1 MIVPAREPEPQPR
14 RVLNGLSDVR
24 AFFHNNTVPL
34 YFISPTPFNLLG
46 IYRWIRNFFYLTY
59 YDSFE
64 GEHSRVFVPRRR
76 DRRDFDG
83 MGDVCNHLL
92 RDPETLEFIKNRGP
106 GGKACFVMLD
116 EETQALAR
124 QAGLEVM
131 HPPAEL
137 RHRLESKIVMTRLA
151 DEAGVPSVP
160 HVIGRVSSYDELSAL
175 AHGAGLGDD
184 LVVEAAYGNAGSAT
198 FFVRGLR
205 DWDQCAGGIV
215 GQPEIKVM
223 KRIRNVEVCIEATV
237 TRHGTVIGPA
247 MTSLV
252 GYPEL
257 TPYRGAWC
265 GNDVWRGALPPAQ
278 TRAAREMVAKLGD
291 VLSREG
297 YRGYF
302 EVDLLHDLDAD
313 ELYLGEVN
321 PRLSGA
327 SPMTNLTTEA
337 YADMPLF
344 LFHLLEY
351 MDVDYELD
359 IEAIN
364 SRWERG
370 YGEDEVW
377 GQLIMSETSPDLELF
392 TATPRT
398 GMWRLNTT
406 GASPLPA
413 RATTGP
419 RCSTSPRPSTCGRR
433 TGRPTLRG
441 RPTRCVGHPRAPAD
455 RRLPAHRARPALDRR
470 PQGAVRLDAADARR
484 PDRLAARR
492 TGVSGGVP
500 AGLALDNWLS
510 SPYSHWAFQHVEDFM
525 PTTVI
530 ARGTE
535 PVVTLPADNA
545 PIADIGLTSTDGIAT
560 TVGAVM
566 AATATDGWA
575 VAHRG
580 ALVAEQYLDGL
591 GPRTRHLLFSVSKSL
606 VAAVVGALHG
616 AGAIE
621 LDAPV
626 TAYVPALADCGYA
639 GATVRHLL
647 DMRSGVAFSENYD
660 DPAAEIHV
668 REQVIGWAPKRGPD
682 LPATLR
688 DYLLTL
694 RRKSAHGG
702 PFEYRSCETDVLG
715 WICEA
720 AAGQPMPELM
730 SELLWSRI
738 GAQCDATIAL
748 DVAGA
753 AGTGIFDGGISACL
767 TDMIRFGSLY
777 LRDGVSLAG
786 QQVVP
791 AAWIADTFD
800 GGPDSR
806 QAFAASPDDNP
817 MPGGMYRNQVWFPY
831 PGSNVALCVGMCG
844 QLIYVNRAAEVV
856 AAKLSTQPHS
866 HEPHMLDTLRA
877 FDAVAHELSGIRSS
891 STNDPQRPSP
901 PAQEASPG

>member
-1 MIVPAREPEPQPR
+1 M
-14 RVLNGLSDVR
+14 
-24 AFFHNNTVPL
+24 
-34 YFISPTPFNLLG
+34 
-46 IYRWIRNFFYLTY
+46 
-59 YDSFE
+59 
-64 GEHSRVFVPRRR
+64 
-76 DRRDFDG
+76 
-83 MGDVCNHLL
+83 
-92 RDPETLEFIKNRGP
+92 
-106 GGKACFVMLD
+106 
-116 EETQALAR
+116 
-124 QAGLEVM
+124 
-131 HPPAEL
+131 
-137 RHRLESKIVMTRLA
+137 
-151 DEAGVPSVP
+151 
-160 HVIGRVSSYDELSAL
+160 
-175 AHGAGLGDD
+175 
-184 LVVEAAYGNAGSAT
+184 
-198 FFVRGLR
+198 
-205 DWDQCAGGIV
+205 
-215 GQPEIKVM
+215 
-223 KRIRNVEVCIEATV
+223 
-237 TRHGTVIGPA
+237 
-247 MTSLV
+247 
-252 GYPEL
+252 
-257 TPYRGAWC
+257 
-265 GNDVWRGALPPAQ
+265 
-278 TRAAREMVAKLGD
+278 
-291 VLSREG
+291 
-297 YRGYF
+297 
-302 EVDLLHDLDAD
+302 
-313 ELYLGEVN
+313 
-321 PRLSGA
+321 
-327 SPMTNLTTEA
+327 
-337 YADMPLF
+337 
-344 LFHLLEY
+344 
-351 MDVDYELD
+351 
-359 IEAIN
+359 
-364 SRWERG
+364 
-370 YGEDEVW
+370 
-377 GQLIMSETSPDLELF
+377 
-392 TATPRT
+392 
-398 GMWRLNTT
+398 
-406 GASPLPA
+406 
-413 RATTGP
+413 
-419 RCSTSPRPSTCGRR
+419 
-433 TGRPTLRG
+433 
-441 RPTRCVGHPRAPAD
+441 
-455 RRLPAHRARPALDRR
+455 
-470 PQGAVRLDAADARR
+470 
-484 PDRLAARR
+484 
-492 TGVSGGVP
+492 
-500 AGLALDNWLS
+500 
-510 SPYSHWAFQHVEDFM
+510 
-525 PTTVI
+525 
-530 ARGTE
+530 
-535 PVVTLPADNA
+535 
-545 PIADIGLTSTDGIAT
+545 
-560 TVGAVM
+560 
-566 AATATDGWA
+566 
-575 VAHRG
+575 
-580 ALVAEQYLDGL
+580 
-591 GPRTRHLLFSVSKSL
+591 
-606 VAAVVGALHG
+606 AAVVGALHG